1 MDNDYDVILGHNFL
15 TSYRYKMYWKGER
28 PFMKLGFSNLIR
40 VYVGE
45 LDEFDSEIKQ
55 YPLSQDNISK
65 DNSTDVVNSEDFI
78 VTFSDQNAFI
88 EFAPPY
94 ELIDPNRP
102 TRVNREEHNGLE

>member
-1 MDNDYDVILGHNFL
+1 
-15 TSYRYKMYWKGER
+15 MYWKGER

-65 DNSTDVVNSEDFI
+65 DNNSTM
-78 VTFSDQNAFI
+78 
-88 EFAPPY
+88 
-94 ELIDPNRP
+94 
-102 TRVNREEHNGLE
+102 

>member
-1 MDNDYDVILGHNFL
+1 
-15 TSYRYKMYWKGER
+15 
-28 PFMKLGFSNLIR
+28 MKLGFSNLIR

-55 YPLSQDNISK
+55 YPLSQDNILK

-78 VTFSDQNAFI
+78 VTFSDQNTFI
-88 EFAPPY
+88 EFAPSY

-102 TRVNREEHNGLE
+102 TRVNREERNGLE